1 MIQAPE
7 EKKKN
12 KKTLLRTRTLTH
24 TALLRNIREPLCK
37 YSFYQA
43 FKAFKI

>member
-7 EKKKN
+7 EQK
-12 KKTLLRTRTLTH
+12 KKTLLRTQTLTH
-24 TALLRNIREPLCK
+24 TALLRNIREP
-37 YSFYQA
+37 YMQVFVYQA